1 MSKIVLNDLKFSNM
15 FSYGEKENCIRF
27 NNNKITQLTAPNGSG
42 KSSIALILQE
52 VLFNKNIK
60 GIKKADIINKWGK
73 TKNWWAE
80 LNFAVDG
87 NPYNIKVN
95 RTGAKSEV
103 SFFQDKKDLSE
114 HKVLDTY
121 NSIRDLLNLDFN
133 IFSQLT
139 YQSSIDLLEFLKATD
154 TNRKKFLIN
163 LFNLEKY
170 IKIGEVLKIKLNS
183 ELKEKV
189 LLQGELKTIK
199 SFLESTT
206 ISEKKIIVDV
216 PEVNEDLVKQL
227 GLLEKQIEDYSN
239 ICKKID
245 KNNMYIQERDL
256 LKFDLSMKAP
266 KESQELYDAVEEFKN
281 EINKISI
288 HKRNVEKSLIEI
300 DTSDTCYACGQK
312 IDNSQAKEL
321 MKGLDKDLYET
332 DIKLDALKEEL
343 EYAKDA
349 VESYE
354 DELDK
359 YNKNKRAITKFEDLT
374 QVIDETI
381 TVDYPN
387 FGDIESQIKDLRVTI
402 NVQTKERQNALTHNQ
417 DVGIHNAKVDA
428 LIEQKEDF
436 LSRQKVVENDII
448 SVSDRVNNLEIL
460 KKAFSTSGIV
470 AFKLENLTKELEVTI
485 NRYLS
490 LLSDGQF
497 QVSFRLDKEKLNI
510 VVSNNGIDT
519 PIETVSGGEFSRIQ
533 TAILLAIR
541 NLLSKLGGSSVNLLF
556 LDEITGVLDDEGK
569 EKLIEV
575 LSEEE
580 ELNVFLISHDF
591 THPLIEKISINKEN
605 NISELHL

>member
-1 MSKIVLNDLKFSNM
+1 M
-15 FSYGEKENCIRF
+15 FSYGEKENSIYF

-80 LNFAVDG
+80 LDFAVDS
-87 NPYNIKVN
+87 NPYNIKVI
-95 RTGAKSEV
+95 RTGTKSEV

-189 LLQGELKTIK
+189 LLQGESKTIK
-199 SFLESTT
+199 SFLESTN
-206 ISEKKIIVDV
+206 IPEKKVIIDV
-216 PEVNEDLVKQL
+216 PDVDNELVKQL

-245 KNNMYIQERDL
+245 KNNMYIQERDSL
-256 LKFDLSMKAP
+256 TFDLSIKAP
-266 KESQELYDAVEEFKN
+266 EESQKLYDDVEEFKN
-281 EINKISI
+281 DINKLSI

-332 DIKLDALKEEL
+332 EIKLDALKEEF

-354 DELDK
+354 NSLEK

-374 QVIDETI
+374 QVIDDTI
-381 TVDYPN
+381 AVDYPN

-402 NVQTKERQNALTHNQ
+402 STQTKERQDALTHNQ
-417 DVGIHNAKVDA
+417 NVGIHNAKVDA

-497 QVSFRLDKEKLNI
+497 QVSFRLDKEK
-510 VVSNNGIDT
+510 
-519 PIETVSGGEFSRIQ
+519 
-533 TAILLAIR
+533 
-541 NLLSKLGGSSVNLLF
+541 
-556 LDEITGVLDDEGK
+556 
-569 EKLIEV
+569 
-575 LSEEE
+575 
-580 ELNVFLISHDF
+580 
-591 THPLIEKISINKEN
+591 
-605 NISELHL
+605 

>member
-15 FSYGEKENCIRF
+15 FSYGEKENCI
-27 NNNKITQLTAPNGSG
+27 NLSKNKITQLTAPNGSG

-60 GIKKADIINKWGK
+60 GIKKADVINKWGK
-73 TKNWWAE
+73 SKNWWAKLE
-80 LNFAVDG
+80 LSVDDM
-87 NPYNIKVN
+87 PYSIEIK

-103 SFFQDKKDLSE
+103 SFLQDKKDLSE

-121 NSIRDLLNLDFN
+121 KSIQELLNLDFN

-170 IKIGEVLKIKLNS
+170 IKIGEVLKIKLND
-183 ELKEKV
+183 ELKRKV
-189 LLQGELKTIK
+189 LLQGESHTYK

-206 ISEKKIIVDV
+206 IPEKKTIVEVPDV
-216 PEVNEDLVKQL
+216 DEELVKQL

-245 KNNMYIQERDL
+245 KNNMYIQERDSL
-256 LKFDLSMKAP
+256 TFDLSMKALE
-266 KESQELYDAVEEFKN
+266 ESQELYDAVEEFKN
-281 EINKISI
+281 DINKLSI

-321 MKGLDKDLYET
+321 MRGLDKDLCET
-332 DIKLDALKEEL
+332 VIKLDALKEEL

-359 YNKNKRAITKFEDLT
+359 YRKNKRAIRKFEDLS
-374 QVIDETI
+374 QVIDESI
-381 TVDYPN
+381 PVDYPN
-387 FGDIESQIKDLRVTI
+387 FGDIESQIKDLRTTI
-402 NVQTKERQNALTHNQ
+402 NVQTYERQDAIVHNQ
-417 DVGIHNAKVDA
+417 HVGVHNAKVDA
-428 LIEQKEDF
+428 LMEQKEDF

-510 VVSNNGIDT
+510 IVSNNGIDT

-591 THPLIEKISINKEN
+591 THPLIDKISITKEN
-605 NISELHL
+605 NISSIQ

>member
-1 MSKIVLNDLKFSNM
+1 MPKIVLNNLKFSNM
-15 FSYGEKENCIRF
+15 FSYREQENRIDF
-27 NNNKITQLTAPNGSG
+27 NKNKITQLTAPNGSG

-60 GIKKADIINKWGK
+60 GIKKADIINRWSK
-73 TKNWWAE
+73 TKTWWAE
-80 LNFAVDG
+80 LNFSIDSK
-87 NPYNIKVN
+87 PYNINIK

-103 SFFQDKKDLSE
+103 LFYQGSKDLSE

-121 NSIRDLLNLDFN
+121 KSIQELLNLDFN

-199 SFLESTT
+199 SFLESTA
-206 ISEKKIIVDV
+206 IPEKKIIIDV
-216 PEVNEDLVKQL
+216 PDVDNELVKQL

-245 KNNMYIQERDL
+245 KNNMYIQERDSL
-256 LKFDLSMKAP
+256 TFDLSIKAP
-266 KESQELYDAVEEFKN
+266 KESQKLYDNVEEFKN
-281 EINKISI
+281 DINKLSI
-288 HKRNVEKSLIEI
+288 HKRNVKKSLIEI

-332 DIKLDALKEEL
+332 VIKFNALKEEL
-343 EYAKDA
+343 KYAKDA
-349 VESYE
+349 VDDYE
-354 DELDK
+354 DALDK

-374 QVIDETI
+374 QVIDNTI
-381 TVDYPN
+381 PVDYPN
-387 FGDIESQIKDLRVTI
+387 FGDIETQIKDLRATI
-402 NVQTKERQNALTHNQ
+402 NVQTKERQDAIVHNQ

-436 LSRQKVVENDII
+436 LSRQHVVENDTI
-448 SVSDRVNNLEIL
+448 SVSDRINNLEIL

-510 VVSNNGIDT
+510 IVSNNGIDT

-541 NLLSKLGGSSVNLLF
+541 SLLAKLGGSSINLLF

-575 LSEEE
+575 LSEDED
-580 ELNVFLISHDF
+580 LNVFLISHDF
-591 THPLIEKISINKEN
+591 THPLIDKISIVKEN
-605 NISELHL
+605 NISSIQ

>member
-1 MSKIVLNDLKFSNM
+1 M

-60 GIKKADIINKWGK
+60 GIKKADIINKWGN

-245 KNNMYIQERDL
+245 KNNMYIQERNL

-266 KESQELYDAVEEFKN
+266 KESQEVYDNLDEFKN
-281 EINKISI
+281 DINKLLI
-288 HKRNVEKSLIEI
+288 HKRNVEKSLVEI

-381 TVDYPN
+381 AVDYPN

-460 KKAFSTSGIV
+460 K
-470 AFKLENLTKELEVTI
+470 
-485 NRYLS
+485 
-490 LLSDGQF
+490 
-497 QVSFRLDKEKLNI
+497 
-510 VVSNNGIDT
+510 
-519 PIETVSGGEFSRIQ
+519 
-533 TAILLAIR
+533 
-541 NLLSKLGGSSVNLLF
+541 
-556 LDEITGVLDDEGK
+556 
-569 EKLIEV
+569 
-575 LSEEE
+575 
-580 ELNVFLISHDF
+580 
-591 THPLIEKISINKEN
+591 
-605 NISELHL
+605 

>member
-15 FSYGEKENCIRF
+15 FSYGEKENCI
-27 NNNKITQLTAPNGSG
+27 NLSKNKITQLTAPNGSG

-60 GIKKADIINKWGK
+60 GIKKADVINKWGK
-73 TKNWWAE
+73 SKNWWAKLE
-80 LNFAVDG
+80 LSVDDM
-87 NPYNIKVN
+87 PYSIEIK

-103 SFFQDKKDLSE
+103 SFLQDKKDLSE

-121 NSIRDLLNLDFN
+121 KSIQELLNLDFN

-170 IKIGEVLKIKLNS
+170 IKIGEVLKIKLND
-183 ELKEKV
+183 ELKRKV
-189 LLQGELKTIK
+189 LLQGELHTYK

-206 ISEKKIIVDV
+206 IPEKKTIVEVPDV
-216 PEVNEDLVKQL
+216 DEELVKQL

-245 KNNMYIQERDL
+245 KNNMYIQERDSL
-256 LKFDLSMKAP
+256 TFDLSMKALE
-266 KESQELYDAVEEFKN
+266 ESQELYDAVEEFKN
-281 EINKISI
+281 DINKLSI

-321 MKGLDKDLYET
+321 MRGLDKDLCET
-332 DIKLDALKEEL
+332 VIKLDALKEEL

-359 YNKNKRAITKFEDLT
+359 YRKNKRAIRKFEDLS
-374 QVIDETI
+374 QVIDESI
-381 TVDYPN
+381 PVDYPN
-387 FGDIESQIKDLRVTI
+387 FGDIESQIKDLRTTI
-402 NVQTKERQNALTHNQ
+402 NVQTYERQDAIVHNQ
-417 DVGIHNAKVDA
+417 HVGVHNAKVDA
-428 LIEQKEDF
+428 LMEQKEDF

-510 VVSNNGIDT
+510 IVSNNGIDT

-591 THPLIEKISINKEN
+591 THPLIDKISITKEN
-605 NISELHL
+605 NISSIQ

>member
-1 MSKIVLNDLKFSNM
+1 M

-189 LLQGELKTIK
+189 LLHGELKTIK

-266 KESQELYDAVEEFKN
+266 KESQEVYDNLDEFKN
-281 EINKISI
+281 DINKLLI

-374 QVIDETI
+374 QVIDDTI
-381 TVDYPN
+381 AVDYPN

-402 NVQTKERQNALTHNQ
+402 STQTKERQDALTHNQ
-417 DVGIHNAKVDA
+417 NVGIHNAKVDA

-510 VVSNNGIDT
+510 IVSNNGIDT

-541 NLLSKLGGSSVNLLF
+541 NLLAKLGGSSVNLLF

-591 THPLIEKISINKEN
+591 THPLIDKISITKEN
-605 NISELHL
+605 NISSIQ

>member
-266 KESQELYDAVEEFKN
+266 KESQEVYDNLDEFKN
-281 EINKISI
+281 DINKLLI
-288 HKRNVEKSLIEI
+288 HKRNVEKSLVEI

-381 TVDYPN
+381 AVDYPN

-510 VVSNNGIDT
+510 IVSNNGIDT

-541 NLLSKLGGSSVNLLF
+541 SLLAKLGGSSINLLF

-575 LSEEE
+575 LSEDED
-580 ELNVFLISHDF
+580 LNVFLISHDF
-591 THPLIEKISINKEN
+591 THPLIDKISIVKEN
-605 NISELHL
+605 NISSIQ

>member
-15 FSYGEKENCIRF
+15 FSYGEKENYISLSK
-27 NNNKITQLTAPNGSG
+27 NKITQLTAPNGSG

-60 GIKKADIINKWGK
+60 GIKKADVINKWGK
-73 TKNWWAE
+73 SKNWWANLE
-80 LNFAVDG
+80 LSVDDM
-87 NPYNIKVN
+87 PYSIEIK

-103 SFFQDKKDLSE
+103 SFLQDKKDLSE

-121 NSIRDLLNLDFN
+121 KSIQELLNLDFN

-170 IKIGEVLKIKLNS
+170 IKIGEVLKIKLND
-183 ELKEKV
+183 ELKSKV
-189 LLQGELKTIK
+189 LLQGELHTYK

-206 ISEKKIIVDV
+206 IPEKKTIVDV
-216 PEVNEDLVKQL
+216 PDVEEKLVKQL

-245 KNNMYIQERDL
+245 KNNMYIQERDIL
-256 LKFDLSMKAP
+256 TFDLSMKAP
-266 KESQELYDAVEEFKN
+266 EESQQLYDSVEEFKN
-281 EINKISI
+281 DINKLSI
-288 HKRNVEKSLIEI
+288 HKRNVEKSLVEI

-321 MKGLDKDLYET
+321 MKGLDKDLCET
-332 DIKLDALKEEL
+332 VIKLDALKEEL
-343 EYAKDA
+343 VYAKDV

-359 YNKNKRAITKFEDLT
+359 YRKNKRAITKFEDLS
-374 QVIDETI
+374 QVIDESI
-381 TVDYPN
+381 PVEYPN
-387 FGDIESQIKDLRVTI
+387 FGDIESQIEDLRIIIST
-402 NVQTKERQNALTHNQ
+402 QTKKRQDALTHNQ

-428 LIEQKEDF
+428 LMEQKEDF

-510 VVSNNGIDT
+510 IVSNNGIDT

-541 NLLSKLGGSSVNLLF
+541 NLLAKLGGSSVNLLF

-591 THPLIEKISINKEN
+591 THPLIDKISITKEN
-605 NISELHL
+605 NISSIQ